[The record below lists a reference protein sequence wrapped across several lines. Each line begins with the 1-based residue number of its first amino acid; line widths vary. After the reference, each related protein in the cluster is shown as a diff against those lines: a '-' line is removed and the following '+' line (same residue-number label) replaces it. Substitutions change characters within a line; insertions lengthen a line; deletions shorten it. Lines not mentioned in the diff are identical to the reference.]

1 MGHSGLRAMV
11 TSQLIWKFLV
21 FQQSTEYRS
30 CTHPSLIHFS
40 PRGVA
45 WSPNIRKSPQAP
57 DQVKDSRYVDE
68 GAKHPVGDESHLGRE
83 SQSPEAK
90 ESIYS
95 NVHSGCYRWG
105 VRELGFGPKTPT
117 QSLREALRQGRGHG
131 AHPWRA
137 PSPESADLGWHF
149 SLYLFCIWFSTL

>member
-11 TSQLIWKFLV
+11 TSQLIRKFLV

-68 GAKHPVGDESHLGRE
+68 EAKHPVGDESPTWAER
-83 SQSPEAK
+83 
-90 ESIYS
+90 
-95 NVHSGCYRWG
+95 
-105 VRELGFGPKTPT
+105 VR
-117 QSLREALRQGRGHG
+117 ALRQRRAYIPSFTVG
-131 AHPWRA
+131 AT
-137 PSPESADLGWHF
+137 GGV
-149 SLYLFCIWFSTL
+149 